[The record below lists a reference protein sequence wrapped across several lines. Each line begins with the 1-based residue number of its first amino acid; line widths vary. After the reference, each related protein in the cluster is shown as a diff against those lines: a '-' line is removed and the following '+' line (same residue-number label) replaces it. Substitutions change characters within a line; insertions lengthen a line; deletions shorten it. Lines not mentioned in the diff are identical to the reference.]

1 VDAAELTAP
10 LEVLS
15 NFLER
20 QFNKIQKNLSR
31 MLGQISPSPNRPRR
45 FRHHKEVVSMKKIAE
60 NRYPNSATLFKFCKE
75 ALDIRYEGNVKVIDQ
90 DVGAILGYDPADCS
104 HWKKGKKNIR
114 ALSTLRTIADHLS
127 IDERLLIDIASGKVS
142 FEEAVFEYR
151 GYGAFA
157 LTGRTGENLKK
168 EFFKNPGR
176 YQGENPRLSFEELF
190 DVDRPSISKAVDS
203 IIATGKF
210 EEAPVYLPE
219 ICQLF
224 PNFNIVSDETIATP
238 VEVRTEG
245 QGADLKVTVRH
256 KGSEMRPYLRFLV
269 ARELFR
275 YLVNSGSLH
284 VAHLRTCPE
293 EVQDIR
299 ANLFA
304 GLLLAPGKMLRK
316 EVEKIDTSYDIV
328 NQLSETFWVSKA
340 LMNQRLRDYMENL
353 T

>member
-1 VDAAELTAP
+1 
-10 LEVLS
+10 
-15 NFLER
+15 
-20 QFNKIQKNLSR
+20 
-31 MLGQISPSPNRPRR
+31 
-45 FRHHKEVVSMKKIAE
+45 MKKIAE
-60 NRYPNSATLFKFCKE
+60 NRYPHSATLFKFCKE

-127 IDERLLIDIASGKVS
+127 IDERLLIDIASGKVG

-190 DVDRPSISKAVDS
+190 DVDRPSVCKAVDS

-224 PNFNIVSDETIATP
+224 PNFTIVSDETIATP
-238 VEVRTEG
+238 VEVGTEG

-256 KGSEMRPYLRFLV
+256 KGSDMRPYLRFLV

-275 YLVNSGSLH
+275 YLVRSGSLH
-284 VAHLRTCPE
+284 VAHLRDCPE

-304 GLLLAPGKMLRK
+304 GLVLVPGKMLRK